1 MTGKELIAY
10 IIKMDLMDKRI
21 IFRTVGG
28 NLEYFGDTS
37 VGPDKVYFDLESNDP
52 EE

>member
-37 VGPDKVYFDLESNDP
+37 IGVDKVYFSLEPNDP
-52 EE
+52 E